1 MGRDERN
8 EIEGRGGEKSLKQ
21 NLFKGSRY
29 RVMPLIASHSLCYSV
44 TFDELWWPFGLHDSV
59 GQVVHTVRMKL
70 LPHDV

>member
-1 MGRDERN
+1 MANHGRTSFKTAFKTGKKGMGRDERN

-44 TFDELWWPFGLHDSV
+44 TFDELW
-59 GQVVHTVRMKL
+59 
-70 LPHDV
+70 